1 MRNIL
6 FLLLILI
13 VTPLASL
20 AQSTGSISGTITNK
34 ELGTPVNTATISLK
48 GTNKYAIADSL
59 GRFQISGIEPKSYT
73 LYITC
78 VGHKPQTI
86 YNVIIKT
93 GHEQELNIQL
103 ESQIITLAEFKVSN
117 KRTALAASLETPL
130 SVQKLTAEEI
140 QSNPGGNFD
149 ISRVVQALPGV
160 SGTAGSVG
168 GYRNDIII
176 RGGAPSEN
184 VYYLDGIEVP
194 VINHFSTQGSAGGPT
209 GIINVNFIEE
219 VKVSSSAFDA
229 KYDNAL
235 SSVLQFKQ
243 KNGSSRKLQSN
254 LRISASEFAA
264 TFDGPINKKTT
275 FLASVR
281 RSYLQLLFKA
291 IDLPIRPNYWDFQF
305 KVNHKLNSKTTL
317 TLLGIGAIDDFS
329 FAAPKEATPEKL
341 YILGSSPS
349 LQQKSYTVGAT
360 IKRQINN
367 GSWTLAI
374 SQNLLDN
381 TIEKYDNNDASVLS
395 NKRTGIYS
403 KEIENKL
410 KFQVD
415 QSWAGFK
422 FSYGAMAQYVIS
434 KNNSYQRIRKE
445 LTDASGNI
453 IQPALIVKYISNID
467 FGKYGLFTQ
476 ASKRTFNDKLSI
488 SLGIRTD
495 MNSFTESGLNP
506 FNTISPRLSTS
517 LAIADKWTLN
527 SSIGQY
533 YKLSP
538 YTILSF
544 KDNNGILSNESSS
557 YQRATHYVI
566 GTEFTPNVSTRF
578 TAEVFYKKYNNM
590 PVSKRDGISLS
601 NLGGDFG
608 VVGNEP
614 ISSIGKGYS
623 YGLEIFAQQ
632 KLTNRLFGT
641 LSYTLYT
648 CKFSGLDEIYKVG
661 AWDNNNLISFIGGYK
676 LKRNW
681 EIGMKFRFQGGAPY
695 TPFDATASK
704 LNYLT
709 IGTGILDYSK
719 LNSKRLGAFHS
730 SDLRIDKKWN
740 FKSTTLDLFI
750 DITNWYNA
758 KTASFPQYTFKRN
771 ADNTNFITTDGTP
784 IKINGSNGIPY
795 ILDSKDGKILPTIG
809 ITLEF

>member
-1 MRNIL
+1 MRNRI
-6 FLLLILI
+6 FLILLVI
-13 VTPLASL
+13 AAPLFPQ
-20 AQSTGSISGTITNK
+20 AQNQGSISGIVTNK
-34 ELGTPVNTATISLK
+34 ELGTAINNASISLK

-59 GRFQISGIEPKSYT
+59 GRFQIKGVEARTYT
-73 LYITC
+73 LNVSC
-78 VGHKPQTI
+78 VGYKSVTI
-86 YNVIIKT
+86 YNVIVKS

-103 ESQIITLAEFKVSN
+103 ESSVVTLAEFKVSN
-117 KRTALAASLETPL
+117 KKTALAASLETPL
-130 SVQKLTAEEI
+130 SIQKLTAEEI

-243 KNGSSRKLQSN
+243 RNGSSRKLQSN
-254 LRISASEFAA
+254 LRVSASEFAA
-264 TFDGPINKKTT
+264 TFDGPVSKNTT
-275 FLASVR
+275 FLASAR

-305 KVNHKLNSKTTL
+305 KLNHKINSKTTL
-317 TLLGIGAIDDFS
+317 TFLGIGAIDDFS
-329 FAAPKEATPEKL
+329 FAEPKEATPEKL

-349 LQQKSYTVGAT
+349 LQQKSYTVGASL
-360 IKRQINN
+360 KKQLNN
-367 GSWTLAI
+367 GFWTLSA

-381 TIEKYDNNDASVLS
+381 TIEKYDDNDATNSS
-395 NKRTGIYS
+395 KKRIGIYS
-403 KEIENKL
+403 KEIEHKL

-415 QSWAGFK
+415 NSWAGFK
-422 FSYGAMAQYVIS
+422 FSYGAMAQYVVS
-434 KNNSYQRIRKE
+434 KNNSFQRIRKE
-445 LTDASGNI
+445 LKDANGAI
-453 IQPALIVKYISNID
+453 IQPALIVNYNSNLD
-467 FGKYGLFTQ
+467 FAKYGLYSQ
-476 ASKRTFNDKLSI
+476 ASKRAFNNKLSV

-495 MNSFTESGLNP
+495 MNSFTEGGLNP
-506 FNTISPRLSTS
+506 FNAISPRLSTS
-517 LAIADKWTLN
+517 LTIADKWTLN

-533 YKLSP
+533 YKISP
-538 YTILSF
+538 YTILSY
-544 KDNNGILSNESSS
+544 KDQNGIFSNQNSS
-557 YQRATHYVI
+557 YQQSTHYVI
-566 GTEFTPNVSTRF
+566 GTEFTPSVSTRF
-578 TAEVFYKKYNNM
+578 TAELFYKKYANM
-590 PVSKRDGISLS
+590 PVSIRDGISLS

-614 ISSIGKGYS
+614 VSSTGKGYS
-623 YGLEIFAQQ
+623 YGFEFFAQQ

-648 CKFSGLDEIYKVG
+648 CRFSGIDDIYKAG
-661 AWDNNNLISFIGGYK
+661 AWDNKNLISFIGGYK

-681 EIGMKFRFQGGAPY
+681 EIGLKFRFQGGAPF
-695 TPFDATASK
+695 TPFNESESK

-709 IGTGILDYSK
+709 IGTGLLDYTK
-719 LNSKRLGAFHS
+719 LNSKRLDAFHS

-740 FKSTTLDLFI
+740 FKSTTLDLFL

-771 ADNTNFITTDGTP
+771 DSNTAFVTTDGNP
-784 IKINGSNGIPY
+784 ISLNGSNAIPY
-795 ILDSKDGKILPTIG
+795 ILNNKDGKILPTIG